1 VAGVSTFF
9 ASVGSVTAG
18 ALGFAGDSGI
28 GTVASTTG
36 LSAVTG
42 GVCARAVVTAN
53 ILIPSIVN
61 EATTFAGD
69 LKPSMLRL
77 LFQFNDGGQK

>member
-1 VAGVSTFF
+1 VI
-9 ASVGSVTAG
+9 GSVSLG
-18 ALGFAGDSGI
+18 ALVFNGDSGI
-28 GTVASTTG
+28 GTVASTTD

-42 GVCARAVVTAN
+42 GVCARAVITAN

-69 LKPSMLRL
+69 LKPSISRL
-77 LFQFNDGGQK
+77 LFQFN